1 MASASEQHTRAI
13 LGAVQRVG
21 EQKGDREGA
30 LARMRACLEEYEA
43 LGATLTALPERV
55 ERPAMVPLGKLALFP
70 GTLRHTNEVTVLL
83 GENLFALRSA
93 SQAVG
98 IAERRAEFVAAQV
111 QSLEEEVREL
121 GSELEKL
128 GAMHTLGLDRGS
140 EGGGGGGG
148 DGFGLVRNPD
158 GTVEIREEFVEAE
171 WSGGGGSGGG
181 GGGGGG
187 GGDADYGGG
196 IGSVGVG
203 VK

>member
-21 EQKGDREGA
+21 EQKRDREGA

-128 GAMHTLGLDRGS
+128 GAMHTLGLD
-140 EGGGGGGG
+140 
-148 DGFGLVRNPD
+148 P
-158 GTVEIREEFVEAE
+158 A
-171 WSGGGGSGGG
+171 SGGGCAPHAGLALQGGAAEAATFR
-181 GGGGGG
+181 
-187 GGDADYGGG
+187 D
-196 IGSVGVG
+196 GVRMRKKTTSSYR
-203 VK
+203 VHRSELRHH